1 MRGSIVSFRASVTSL
16 LVCLSAVGLTGQS
29 EQDQARPTFR
39 SSLDL
44 VSVAVVVRGGDGRIV
59 RGLRP
64 SDFEVLDGG
73 TKQQIVQFQ
82 HGDDNSARLA
92 LLVDS
97 SGSMVVGAKRERSR
111 IATELLVAGFKDSD
125 AASVFSFDSRL
136 RRLTPFTGNP
146 QVLTSAV
153 TSIQPFGATGLYDAI
168 VNTIDMVIGEA
179 PRARAL
185 LLLTDGIDTYS
196 VSSPNDA
203 ASAAAAL
210 DIPLYVL
217 SVGKNLADDRDR
229 ASAGQAATITLNELA
244 TRTGGLAV
252 EAGTIAELSVVTRTI
267 LSELRH
273 QYVLA
278 IPSGS
283 ARGWHELT
291 VRVRGGRVHA
301 RSRNGY
307 LVS

>member
-1 MRGSIVSFRASVTSL
+1 MRGAIVSFRAGVTSL
-16 LVCLSAVGLTGQS
+16 LVCVSAVGLTGQS
-29 EQDQARPTFR
+29 EQERATFR

-44 VSVAVVVRGGDGRIV
+44 VSVAVVVRGSDGKIV

-64 SDFEVLDGG
+64 ADFEVLDSG
-73 TKQQIVQFQ
+73 TKQPIVQFQ

-92 LLVDS
+92 LLIDS

-136 RRLTPFTGNP
+136 RRLTPFTRNP
-146 QVLTSAV
+146 DVLTSAV
-153 TSIQPFGATGLYDAI
+153 TSIEPFGATGLYDAI
-168 VNTIDMVIGEA
+168 VNTIDTVMGEA

-185 LLLTDGIDTYS
+185 LLLTDGIDTSS
-196 VSSPNDA
+196 VSSPGDA

-217 SVGKNLADDRDR
+217 SVGKDLTDDR
-229 ASAGQAATITLNELA
+229 SVVSEEQTATMTLNDLA

-252 EAGTIAELSVVTRTI
+252 EAGTIAELSIVTRTI

-278 IPSGS
+278 IPAGS
-283 ARGWHELT
+283 LKGWHELT
-291 VRVRGGRVHA
+291 VRVRGGKVQA

>member
-1 MRGSIVSFRASVTSL
+1 MVSFRASITSL
-16 LVCLSAVGLTGQS
+16 LVCASAVGLTGQQ
-29 EQDQARPTFR
+29 EQERTKFR

-44 VSVAVVVRGGDGRIV
+44 VSVAVVVRGPDGRIV
-59 RGLRP
+59 KGLRP
-64 SDFEVLDGG
+64 TDFEILDSGA
-73 TKQQIVQFQ
+73 KQPIVQFQ
-82 HGDDNSARLA
+82 YDEENSARLA

-111 IATELLVAGFKDSD
+111 IATELLVAGFREGD

-136 RRLTPFTGNP
+136 RRLTPFTRNP
-146 QVLTSAV
+146 EILTAAV
-153 TSIQPFGATGLYDAI
+153 TSVDPFGATGLYDAI
-168 VNTIDMVIGEA
+168 VNTIDTVIGEA

-185 LLLTDGIDTYS
+185 LLLTDGIDTHS
-196 VSSPNDA
+196 VKSPADA

-217 SVGKNLADDRDR
+217 SVGKDLSDDKSMP
-229 ASAGQAATITLNELA
+229 SAEQAANVTLNDLA
-244 TRTGGLAV
+244 SRTGGLAV
-252 EAGTIAELSVVTRTI
+252 EAGTVAELSIVTRTI
-267 LSELRH
+267 LNELRH

-278 IPSGS
+278 FAASDMK
-283 ARGWHELT
+283 GWHELT
-291 VRVRGGRVHA
+291 VRVRKGRVQA

>member
-1 MRGSIVSFRASVTSL
+1 VSLRASVTSL
-16 LVCLSAVGLTGQS
+16 LVCASVVGLTGQS
-29 EQDQARPTFR
+29 EQDRPRFK

-64 SDFEVLDGG
+64 TDFEVLDGG
-73 TKQQIVQFQ
+73 AKQEIVQFQ

-92 LLVDS
+92 LLVDG

-125 AASVFSFDSRL
+125 DASVFSFDSRV
-136 RRLTPFTGNP
+136 RRLTPFTRNRN
-146 QVLTSAV
+146 VLTSAV

-168 VNTIDMVIGEA
+168 VHTIDTVMGEA
-179 PRARAL
+179 PRTRAL
-185 LLLTDGIDTYS
+185 LLLTDGIDTS
-196 VSSPNDA
+196 SASSPSDA

-217 SVGKNLADDRDR
+217 SVGKDLNNDSGIR
-229 ASAGQAATITLNELA
+229 SPGGTATITLNDLA

-252 EAGTIAELSVVTRTI
+252 EAGTIAELSIVTRTI
-267 LSELRH
+267 LNELRH

-278 IPSGS
+278 IPAGS
-283 ARGWHELT
+283 SRGWHELT
-291 VRVRGGRVHA
+291 VRVRGGRVQA

>member
-1 MRGSIVSFRASVTSL
+1 MSLRASVTSL
-16 LVCLSAVGLTGQS
+16 LVCVSVVSLLGQS
-29 EQDQARPTFR
+29 EQDRPTFK

-59 RGLRP
+59 RGLQP
-64 SDFEVLDGG
+64 TDFEVLDAGA
-73 TKQQIVQFQ
+73 KQPIVQFQ

-92 LLVDS
+92 LLVDA

-125 AASVFSFDSRL
+125 AASVFSFDSRV
-136 RRLTPFTGNP
+136 RRLTPFTRNP
-146 QVLTSAV
+146 EILTSAV

-168 VNTIDMVIGEA
+168 VNTIDAVMGEA

-196 VSSPNDA
+196 VSSPGDA

-217 SVGKNLADDRDR
+217 SVGKDLSDDRSMPSAER
-229 ASAGQAATITLNELA
+229 TASITLNDLA
-244 TRTGGLAV
+244 SRTGGLAV
-252 EAGTIAELSVVTRTI
+252 EAGTIAELSIVTRTI

-278 IPSGS
+278 IPAGN
-283 ARGWHELT
+283 AKGWHELS
-291 VRVRGGRVHA
+291 VRVRGGRVQA

>member
-1 MRGSIVSFRASVTSL
+1 
-16 LVCLSAVGLTGQS
+16 VGLTAQS
-29 EQDQARPTFR
+29 EQDRPTFK

-44 VSVAVVVRGGDGRIV
+44 VSMAVVVRGGDGRIV

-64 SDFEVLDGG
+64 SDFEVLDEG
-73 TKQQIVQFQ
+73 TKQPIVQFQ

-111 IATELLVAGFKDSD
+111 IATELLVAGFKESD
-125 AASVFSFDSRL
+125 AASVFSFDSRV
-136 RRLTPFTGNP
+136 RRLTPFTSNP
-146 QVLTSAV
+146 EILTSAV

-168 VNTIDMVIGEA
+168 VNTIDTVMGEA
-179 PRARAL
+179 PRTRAL

-196 VSSPNDA
+196 VSSPSDA
-203 ASAAAAL
+203 AGAAAAL

-217 SVGKNLADDRDR
+217 SVGKDLTDDRR
-229 ASAGQAATITLNELA
+229 IPSEGRSATVTLNDLA
-244 TRTGGLAV
+244 VRTGGLAV
-252 EAGTIAELSVVTRTI
+252 EAGTIAELSIVTRTI

-278 IPSGS
+278 IPAGS

-291 VRVRGGRVHA
+291 VRVRGGRVQA

-307 LVS
+307 VVS